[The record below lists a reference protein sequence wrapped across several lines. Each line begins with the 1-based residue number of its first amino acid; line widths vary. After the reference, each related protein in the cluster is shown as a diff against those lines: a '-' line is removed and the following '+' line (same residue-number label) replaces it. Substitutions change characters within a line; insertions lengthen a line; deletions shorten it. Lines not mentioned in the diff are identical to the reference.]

1 MIALDFKVVRTNCAR
16 MTKGASSPGLAA
28 RLQSLL
34 FVPGSR
40 PDRFAAALAS
50 GADAVCIDLED
61 SVPAQDKA
69 AAREA
74 AMAAI
79 AADESGQL
87 ILRCNGLGTLDGV
100 QDLGA
105 IASAIARGANAPPL
119 LLLPKV
125 ENAEQLT
132 VLAQLSS
139 DRLGLVPL
147 IESPRGLRAAAVIG
161 AVPGVAGMM
170 FGGGDLSAE
179 LGVEFAWEPL
189 SVARG
194 LFVLACAEAGVP
206 AIDVPW
212 IRLDDAEGLA
222 DETRR
227 AKTLGFTAKAAI
239 HPAQIPAI
247 HAVMRP
253 TSDEIEEARAAAF
266 AFAEAGGAAVRF
278 RGRMLEAPVMRRY
291 RRILEQ
297 ERHHA

>member
-1 MIALDFKVVRTNCAR
+1 
-16 MTKGASSPGLAA
+16 MTKGAHLSALAA

-40 PDRFAAALAS
+40 PDRFAGALAS

-61 SVPAQDKA
+61 SVPAPDKA
-69 AAREA
+69 AARESA
-74 AMAAI
+74 LAAI
-79 AADESGQL
+79 AGDETGRL
-87 ILRCNGLGTLDGV
+87 ILRCNGLGTIDGV

-105 IASAIARGANAPPL
+105 IASALAKGANAPPL

-132 VLAQLSS
+132 VLAQLTG

-147 IESPRGLRAAAVIG
+147 IESPRGLRAAAAIG
-161 AVPGVAGMM
+161 SVPGVAAMM

-179 LGVEFAWEPL
+179 LGVELAWEPL

-194 LFVLACAEAGVP
+194 LFILACAEAGVP

-212 IRLDDAEGLA
+212 IRLDDAPGLE

-227 AKTLGFTAKAAI
+227 AKALGFAAKAAI
-239 HPAQIPAI
+239 HPAQIPTI

-253 TSDEIEEARAAAF
+253 TSDEVDEAHAAEI
-266 AFAEAGGAAVRF
+266 AFAEAGSGAVRF

-297 ERHHA
+297 EQHHA

>member
-1 MIALDFKVVRTNCAR
+1 
-16 MTKGASSPGLAA
+16 MTKGAHHSGLAG

-40 PDRFAAALAS
+40 PDRFAGALAS

-61 SVPAQDKA
+61 SVSAPDKA
-69 AAREA
+69 AARESA
-74 AMAAI
+74 LAAI
-79 AADESGQL
+79 AGDQTDRL
-87 ILRCNGLGTLDGV
+87 ILRCNGLGTIDGI

-105 IASAIARGANAPPL
+105 IASALALGANTPPL

-125 ENAEQLT
+125 ENVEQLT
-132 VLAQLSS
+132 VLAQLTG

-147 IESPRGLRAAAVIG
+147 IESPRGLRAAAAIG
-161 AVPGVAGMM
+161 AVPGVAAMM

-179 LGVEFAWEPL
+179 LGVELAWEPL

-194 LFVLACAEAGVP
+194 LFILACAEAGVP

-212 IRLDDAEGLA
+212 IRLDDPAGLE

-227 AKTLGFTAKAAI
+227 AKALGFAAKAAI
-239 HPAQIPAI
+239 HPAQIPTI

-253 TSDEIEEARAAAF
+253 TSEEIDEARAAEI

-297 ERHHA
+297 EQHHA

>member
-1 MIALDFKVVRTNCAR
+1 
-16 MTKGASSPGLAA
+16 MTEGAKSSGLAV

-34 FVPGSR
+34 FVPGNR
-40 PDRFAAALAS
+40 PDRFARALAS

-61 SVPAQDKA
+61 AVPESDKP
-69 AAREA
+69 AARDA
-74 AMAAI
+74 ALAAI
-79 AADESGQL
+79 ADNQDGRL
-87 ILRCNGLGTLDGV
+87 VLRCNPIGTIEGI

-105 IASAIARGANAPPL
+105 IASAMARSLRAPLL

-125 ENAEQLT
+125 ENAEQLM
-132 VLAQLSS
+132 VLSQLSG

-147 IESPRGLRAAAVIG
+147 IESPRGLRAAHAIG
-161 AVPGVAGMM
+161 SVPGVAAMM

-179 LGVEFAWEPL
+179 LGVELAWEPL
-189 SVARG
+189 LVARS

-212 IRLDDAEGLA
+212 IRLDDPAGLEA
-222 DETRR
+222 ETRK
-227 AKTLGFTAKAAI
+227 AKTLGFAAKAAI
-239 HPAQIPAI
+239 HPAQIAPI
-247 HAVMRP
+247 HSVMRP
-253 TSDEIEEARAAAF
+253 TPEEIEEARAAEI

-297 ERHHA
+297 EQHHA

>member
-1 MIALDFKVVRTNCAR
+1 M
-16 MTKGASSPGLAA
+16 GATSSSLAA

-40 PDRFAAALAS
+40 PDRFAGALAS

-61 SVPAQDKA
+61 AVPGPDKA
-69 AAREA
+69 AARDA
-74 AMAAI
+74 ALAAV
-79 AADESGQL
+79 ADNQDGRL
-87 ILRCNGLGTLDGV
+87 ILRCNPIGTIEGI

-105 IASAIARGANAPPL
+105 IASAMARGRRAPPL

-125 ENAEQLT
+125 ENAEQLM
-132 VLAQLSS
+132 VLSQLSG

-147 IESPRGLRAAAVIG
+147 IESPRGLRAAHAIG
-161 AVPGVAGMM
+161 SVPGVAAMM

-179 LGVEFAWEPL
+179 LGVELAWEPL
-189 SVARG
+189 LVARS

-212 IRLDDAEGLA
+212 IRLDDPAGL
-222 DETRR
+222 DVETRKSK
-227 AKTLGFTAKAAI
+227 ALGFAAKAAI
-239 HPAQIPAI
+239 HPAQIAPI

-253 TSDEIEEARAAAF
+253 SSEEIEEAKAAEI

-297 ERHHA
+297 EQYHA

>member
-1 MIALDFKVVRTNCAR
+1 
-16 MTKGASSPGLAA
+16 MTKGAHSSGLAA

-40 PDRFAAALAS
+40 PDRFAGALAS

-61 SVPAQDKA
+61 SVPPADKA

-74 AMAAI
+74 ALAAI
-79 AADESGQL
+79 ATDDSGRL
-87 ILRCNGLGTLDGV
+87 ILRCNGLGTIEGV
-100 QDLGA
+100 QDVDA
-105 IASAIARGANAPPL
+105 IATALARGARTPSL
-119 LLLPKV
+119 LLLPKA

-132 VLAQLSS
+132 ALAQQTGA
-139 DRLGLVPL
+139 RLGLVPL
-147 IESPRGLRAAAVIG
+147 IESPRGLRVAAAIG
-161 AVPGVAGMM
+161 SVPGVVAMM

-179 LGVEFAWEPL
+179 LGVELAWEPL
-189 SVARG
+189 AVARG
-194 LFVLACAEAGVP
+194 LFLLACAEAGVP

-212 IRLDDAEGLA
+212 IRLDDAAGLE

-227 AKTLGFTAKAAI
+227 AKALGFAAKAAI
-239 HPAQIPAI
+239 HPAQIPTI
-247 HAVMRP
+247 HTVMRP
-253 TSDEIEEARAAAF
+253 TPDEIEEAHAAAL

-291 RRILEQ
+291 SRILEQ